1 MLIDEKGSQDVR
13 HLYTESY
20 FLNEATGHSE
30 FNNFK
35 GEYDQLID
43 KFRFVLKTLELTP
56 SDSLLDIGCGRGEL
70 VIYHALQ
77 GGNAV
82 GVDFSEDA
90 IRLAE
95 EKAKELG
102 SPCRFI
108 ISSFQDIPEN
118 EIYDRIISLDFIE
131 HISAGE
137 AGIFMR
143 KCHKLLKDGGRL
155 LIFTYPNTLRR
166 RYGYNLIRYFSYL
179 KNKPL
184 PKNETDTLSKHY
196 KEYHL
201 NEQNCLTLRSLALN
215 AGFKDFQITY
225 YDPSVK
231 ESFLKKILFNT
242 PFRHLFLKGL
252 TIVAVKNC

>member
-1 MLIDEKGSQDVR
+1 MLTEEKESKDVR

-30 FNNFK
+30 FSNFK
-35 GEYDQLID
+35 GEFNQLID
-43 KFRFVLKTLELTP
+43 KFRFVLKKLEVTP

-70 VIYHALQ
+70 VIYHSMQ
-77 GGNAV
+77 GGSST

-95 EKAKELG
+95 TKAKELG
-102 SPCRFI
+102 LQCRFI
-108 ISSFQDIPEN
+108 TCPFQDIPEN
-118 EIYDRIISLDFIE
+118 VTYDKIISLDFIE

-137 AGIFMR
+137 AELFIR
-143 KCHKLLKDGGRL
+143 KCNKILKDGGRL

-166 RYGYNLIRYFSYL
+166 KYGYKIIRYFSYL
-179 KNKPL
+179 KKKPL
-184 PKNETDTLSKHY
+184 PVQETDTLSKHY

-201 NEQNCLTLRSLALN
+201 NEQNCLTLKSLARD

-231 ESFLKKILFNT
+231 ESVFKKILINT

-252 TIVAVKNC
+252 TLIAVKN

>member
-1 MLIDEKGSQDVR
+1 MPIEEKGSQDVR

-30 FNNFK
+30 FSNFN
-35 GEYDQLID
+35 GGYDQLID
-43 KFRFVLKTLELTP
+43 KFRFVLKKLELSP
-56 SDSLLDIGCGRGEL
+56 SESLLDIGCGRGEL

-77 GGNAV
+77 GGNAI

-108 ISSFQDIPEN
+108 TSPFQDIPEI
-118 EIYDRIISLDFIE
+118 EVYDRIVSLDFIE

-143 KCHKLLKDGGRL
+143 KCHKLLKYGGRL
-155 LIFTYPNTLRR
+155 LIFTYPNTFRR
-166 RYGYNLIRYFSYL
+166 RYGYKIIRYFSYL

-184 PKNETDTLSKHY
+184 PKNETDTLSEHY

-201 NEQNCLTLRSLALN
+201 NEQNCLTLKRLALH

-231 ESFLKKILFNT
+231 ESFLKKILVGT

-252 TIVAVKNC
+252 TLVAVKSS